1 MKEELRRFIAR
12 EPDAR
17 LDYIA
22 FFDPDTL
29 EPAREVKKG
38 TQMALAVFI
47 GKTRLI
53 DNATHYE
60 AKF

>member
-1 MKEELRRFIAR
+1 VFIEK

-17 LDYIA
+17 LDYVE
-22 FFDPDTL
+22 FFCPNNL
-29 EPAREVKKG
+29 VPVKQVTPG

-53 DNATHYE
+53 DNALI
-60 AKF
+60 